1 MNKEEQLMTKF
12 RDLFNKMGWL
22 NEFNMT
28 DSLKGY
34 TPSEVH
40 CVEAI
45 EKNKYPNVRKLAES
59 LYMTRGAIS
68 KLTKRLIKK
77 GLIER
82 YQKPDNK
89 KKIYFRIKEQG
100 KKKLNKYTNVRKL
113 AESIYMTR
121 GDISKLTKRLIKK
134 GLIERYQKPD
144 NKKEIYF
151 RLTEQGKIIFDIHE
165 NLHKSFLE
173 RDKIVFESM
182 SD

>member
-22 NEFNMT
+22 NEINMT

-45 EKNKYPNVRKLAES
+45 EKNKYPNVRKLEES
-59 LYMTRGAIS
+59 LYMTRGA
-68 KLTKRLIKK
+68 
-77 GLIER
+77 
-82 YQKPDNK
+82 
-89 KKIYFRIKEQG
+89 
-100 KKKLNKYTNVRKL
+100 
-113 AESIYMTR
+113 
-121 GDISKLTKRLIKK
+121 ISKLTKRLIKK

-151 RLTEQGKIIFDIHE
+151 RLTEQGTIIFDIHE
-165 NLHKSFLE
+165 NLHKSFME

-182 SD
+182 SDEKLAGMLNFF